1 MFKHLKPYFMTVL
14 NPITTID
21 VPLEIWEKLPKQVY
35 KGYDAEINL
44 KDTHLANSL
53 KKIQRQRLK
62 RDYQSWM
69 YVVEL
74 DGYLYIRMEQMDTKV
89 SVIVFEIAEFES
101 VDEYMQSS
109 QYEMEIYD
117 TLEYPILNVNSQT
130 TDYYLN
136 LLKEFL
142 NEYEE
147 DSEDRSNY

>member
-1 MFKHLKPYFMTVL
+1 MIQYLKPYFITVL
-14 NPITTID
+14 NPITMID
-21 VPLEIWEKLPKQVY
+21 VPLEIWDKLPKRVY
-35 KGYDAEINL
+35 KGLNPEINL
-44 KDTHLANSL
+44 KDTSLANSL
-53 KKIQRQRLK
+53 KKIQQQRLK
-62 RDYQSWM
+62 RDYPSWM

-130 TDYYLN
+130 TDYYFN
-136 LLKEFL
+136 LLNEFF
-142 NEYEE
+142 NEDNEDEEE
-147 DSEDRSNY
+147 D

>member
-21 VPLEIWEKLPKQVY
+21 VPLEIWEKLPKHVY
-35 KGYDAEINL
+35 KGYNAEINL

-53 KKIQRQRLK
+53 KKIQQQRLK

-142 NEYEE
+142 NEDDEDEEE
-147 DSEDRSNY
+147 D